1 MVDFNR
7 IHTDLPLTLNSDFR
21 NQLNENF
28 TIIKQGMIELSTKM
42 DLLDKRYGDL
52 KKQKE
57 TETQLINDTGS
68 TTTNG
73 PRTIDISDSDSHILQ

>member
-7 IHTDLPLTLNSDFR
+7 IHTDLPLTLNRDFR

-28 TIIKQGMIELSTKM
+28 TILKQGMIELSTKM
-42 DLLDKRYGDL
+42 NQLDKRYGDL

-68 TTTNG
+68 TRFSG
-73 PRTIDISDSDSHILQ
+73 PKTIDINDSNPHILQ

>member
-7 IHTDLPLTLNSDFR
+7 IHTDLPLTLNRDFR
-21 NQLNENF
+21 NQLNESF
-28 TIIKQGMIELSTKM
+28 TILKQGMIELSTKM
-42 DLLDKRYGDL
+42 NQLDKRYDDL

-57 TETQLINDTGS
+57 TETQLINDTGA
-68 TTTNG
+68 TTTHG

>member
-7 IHTDLPLTLNSDFR
+7 IHTDLPLTLNRDFR

-28 TIIKQGMIELSTKM
+28 AIIKQGMIELSGRM
-42 DLLDKRYGDL
+42 DQIAKQYGDL

-57 TETQLINDTGS
+57 TEAQLINDTGATRVS
-68 TTTNG
+68 GPTTV
-73 PRTIDISDSDSHILQ
+73 DINDSDPHILQ

>member
-7 IHTDLPLTLNSDFR
+7 IHTDLPLTLNRDFR

-28 TIIKQGMIELSTKM
+28 TILKQGMIELSTKM
-42 DLLDKRYGDL
+42 NQLDKRYGDL

-57 TETQLINDTGS
+57 TETQLINDTGA